1 MRIVAIIPVKE
12 ISERVSK
19 KNFRNFYKG
28 KSLLDILIGKLKRC
42 KDISKIYISS
52 NSETIKKISNKNK
65 CIYLERNKKFCNNYY
80 NEFSSIAQNYIS
92 INC

>member
-28 KSLLDILIGKLKRC
+28 KSLLDILIGKLKGA
-42 KDISKIYISS
+42 KIFQKFIFPQ
-52 NSETIKKISNKNK
+52 I
-65 CIYLERNKKFCNNYY
+65 RNQKKF
-80 NEFSSIAQNYIS
+80 
-92 INC
+92 